1 LKSVGVDVRDVHSL
15 SGNFAA
21 QIPVR
26 ANGTNPYTGVYLLS
40 NSKGDKGFS
49 YNFSMS
55 LDKSWNNNW
64 AVNANYTFG
73 NSIVINEGTS
83 SQNNSQWRFMETVNG
98 RNNLGRSTSDY
109 DPGHRINAY
118 VAKKFYYLNKKLATT
133 VSFVYNG
140 QSGNSYSYVLN
151 RGLIRDLDN
160 NETNDL
166 IFVPTKD
173 QLNSMVFLSNT
184 TGGVTYTPQ
193 QQRDLFDAFIES
205 DKYLKKRR
213 GQYAERNGARTP
225 FTHIV
230 DLKLSQELNLKLGS
244 KTYQLQITYD
254 IFNFTNFIS
263 RSAGKQYFATNDQ
276 SIILDFTG
284 YVSAA
289 NLTPQY
295 RFTPLASGR
304 AYNISDGVFNSSRW
318 TSQLGI
324 RLSF

>member
-1 LKSVGVDVRDVHSL
+1 MKGARSGQISKPKWSLNPRIGFIYKIPSEALVIRGGVGLFTGRVPLVWPGGVYNNNGISLAGINRSNVAFRPDPLGQYVASDFGITVPVPSGQVDLIAKDFRLNKVIRTSIAADKQLGKRWKLSFEAIFTKNINEIDYDRVDVVPANLKSVGVDVRDVHSL

-140 QSGNSYSYVLN
+140 QSGNYYSYVLN
-151 RGLIRDLDN
+151 RG
-160 NETNDL
+160 
-166 IFVPTKD
+166 
-173 QLNSMVFLSNT
+173 
-184 TGGVTYTPQ
+184 
-193 QQRDLFDAFIES
+193 
-205 DKYLKKRR
+205 
-213 GQYAERNGARTP
+213 
-225 FTHIV
+225 
-230 DLKLSQELNLKLGS
+230 
-244 KTYQLQITYD
+244 
-254 IFNFTNFIS
+254 
-263 RSAGKQYFATNDQ
+263 
-276 SIILDFTG
+276 
-284 YVSAA
+284 
-289 NLTPQY
+289 
-295 RFTPLASGR
+295 
-304 AYNISDGVFNSSRW
+304 
-318 TSQLGI
+318 
-324 RLSF
+324 